1 MALALDIALCLLV
14 LGIAA
19 WVIAVRD
26 TFAATVGYTVYGLLL
41 ALLWV
46 RLASPDAALTE
57 AAVGA
62 LGGVLLLRASIRLQP
77 TEAMAEQVCPGWWL
91 RVLTALLCVGVVA
104 GLMWIVIALPD
115 PAPTLAPQVLAHQ
128 ASTDLGNSVTA
139 VLLAFRAMD
148 TLLEAVVLVFALIAV
163 WSLTPDAAWGGMP
176 GPAPV
181 AGLLRSQPYLA
192 RLLPPVGI
200 VVAIYVFWVGADLPG
215 GKFQAGALLA
225 AMWLMSIMAGL
236 ASPPPVSRRTL
247 RLALVAGT
255 LVFLAIG
262 AIGVPTAGAFL
273 AYPEDWAK
281 PLILLIEAVSM
292 LSIGVTLTLLVVGYP
307 EQERAS

>member
-41 ALLWV
+41 ALVWV

-77 TEAMAEQVCPGWWL
+77 TEAMAGQVCPGGWL

-273 AYPEDWAK
+273 AYPEGWAK